1 MYTCTLSCN
10 RAVCLLWQARHLW
23 THDYAFWCGDFNY
36 RIDLPRDEVMQL
48 IEHRNWGALQAGD
61 QLKREQ
67 EAGNVSTVREK
78 GWEWLVKQQSR

>member
-1 MYTCTLSCN
+1 
-10 RAVCLLWQARHLW
+10 
-23 THDYAFWCGDFNY
+23 
-36 RIDLPRDEVMQL
+36 MQL